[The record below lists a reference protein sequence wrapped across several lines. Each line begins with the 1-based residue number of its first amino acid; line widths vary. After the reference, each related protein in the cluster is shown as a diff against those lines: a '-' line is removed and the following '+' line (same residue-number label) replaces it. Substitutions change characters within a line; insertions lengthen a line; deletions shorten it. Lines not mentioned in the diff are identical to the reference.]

1 MTIDCIIWA
10 VTGVYVGV
18 IIGMFIMLCKIERD
32 LDSMYDTA
40 FDSGVAYEKETQQI
54 AELIRENE
62 PGMIKDADV
71 HAHELGEITGE
82 RWEVTAG

>member
-10 VTGVYVGV
+10 MTGVYVGV
-18 IIGMFIMLCKIERD
+18 IIGMFIMLCRIERD

-40 FDSGVAYEKETQQI
+40 FDSGVAYEKETQKI

-62 PGMIKDADV
+62 PGVIKDADV
-71 HAHELGEITGE
+71 RNDRIQRAGTGD
-82 RWEVTAG
+82 